1 MADNFPMTKRIE
13 ALLAE
18 GKEDEA
24 RALAQAQSDKWMAQ
38 ARSGQMMNLSDLL
51 AQREA
56 FVIHGLNKRRKGG
69 AK

>member
-18 GKEDEA
+18 GKEAEA
-24 RALAQAQSDKWMAQ
+24 LALAQAQSDKWMEQ
-38 ARSGQMMNLSDLL
+38 ARAGGIMNLSDLL
-51 AQREA
+51 AQGEA